1 VVYEFLFVAELLELS
16 SILLAC
22 ATVSHG
28 KEHIGIVVSAPF
40 DVVKVVVAVV
50 APAVS
55 EFIVVVAPE
64 LFGAGIDELFDML
77 FFAGAAHFEGVEIFS
92 VIFTAELLV
101 FCVPSASG
109 TEIISDSIVGVVAHS
124 SDDPQ
129 SFGLSSGGSFLL

>member
-1 VVYEFLFVAELLELS
+1 MV
-16 SILLAC
+16 LAC

-50 APAVS
+50 APAVR
-55 EFIVVVAPE
+55 EFIFVLTPG
-64 LFGAGIDELFDML
+64 LFDAGIDELFDML
-77 FFAGAAHFEGVEIFS
+77 FFAGAAHFESMEIFS

-101 FCVPSASG
+101 FGVPSASG

-124 SDDPQ
+124 IEDSL
-129 SFGLSSGGSFLL
+129 SFGLSSGCSFLL

>member
-1 VVYEFLFVAELLELS
+1 LV
-16 SILLAC
+16 LAC

-40 DVVKVVVAVV
+40 FVAIVVVAVV

-55 EFIVVVAPE
+55 EFIFVLAP
-64 LFGAGIDELFDML
+64 GIIDAVTDEMFDML
-77 FFAGAAHFEGVEIFS
+77 FFAAAAHFEGVEIFS

-101 FCVPSASG
+101 FGVPSASG

-124 SDDPQ
+124 IEDSL
-129 SFGLSSGGSFLL
+129 SFGLGGCSSFLL